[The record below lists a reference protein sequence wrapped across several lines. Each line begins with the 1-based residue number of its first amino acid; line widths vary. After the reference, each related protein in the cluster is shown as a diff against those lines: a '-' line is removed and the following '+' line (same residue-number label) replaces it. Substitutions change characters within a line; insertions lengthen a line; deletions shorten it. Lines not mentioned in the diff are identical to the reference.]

1 MAVTHSSTVRT
12 DISDFITA
20 KLDVGGAGTC
30 EFQSAGSTEVATL
43 TFATTAFAAAS
54 GPSSTSNTIT
64 ADSGANAGT
73 ITKAA
78 LKTNGGSTIIGCSVT
93 SSGGGGDIELSS
105 VVISAGQVVNLDG
118 GLTYTAPA

>member
-12 DISDFITA
+12 DVADFITA
-20 KLDVGGAGTC
+20 KLDVGGAGNIQ
-30 EFQSAGSTEVATL
+30 FQSAGSTAIAAL

-64 ADSGANAGT
+64 ADTNAVGGT

-78 LKTNGGSTIIGCSVT
+78 LRTNGGSTILACSVT
-93 SSGGGGDIELSS
+93 SSGGGGDIELGS
-105 VVISAGQVVNLDG
+105 VVISAGQTVDLDG